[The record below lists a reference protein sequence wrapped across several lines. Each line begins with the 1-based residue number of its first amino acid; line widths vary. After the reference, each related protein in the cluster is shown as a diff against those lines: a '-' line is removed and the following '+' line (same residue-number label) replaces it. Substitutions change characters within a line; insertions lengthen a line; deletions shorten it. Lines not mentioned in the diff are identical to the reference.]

1 MSQFLQ
7 TVLSAKEPLFSSGL
21 TKLEKTTGNSSVD
34 VRLIADIT
42 SKAHTIMRKLGLD
55 IKDTTGHELYFALM
69 SAVRN
74 GKAEDLLS
82 DSDYTLIIID
92 KKVIS
97 FNLIDVVNN
106 FHHELS
112 YDKQIISHGQ
122 RSLRGELVGRYLSHA
137 RTNDETTKNIAFA
150 IGLMPESDAWYNNLK
165 QSINKQD
172 LKETTK

>member
-7 TVLSAKEPLFSSGL
+7 TILSAQEPLFNSGL
-21 TKLEKTTGNSSVD
+21 TKLEKTTGSSGVD

-42 SKAHTIMRKLGLD
+42 SKAHGVMRKLGLD
-55 IKDTTGHELYFALM
+55 TKDTTGHELYFALM

-82 DSDYTLIIID
+82 DSDYVLTIID
-92 KKVIS
+92 NKVIS
-97 FNLIDVVNN
+97 FNLFDVVNN

-122 RSLRGELVGRYLSHA
+122 RSLRGELVGRYLSHE
-137 RTNDETTKNIAFA
+137 RTNEETTKNIALA
-150 IGLMPESDAWYNNLK
+150 IGLMPESDAWYNNSK
-165 QSINKQD
+165 QSISK
-172 LKETTK
+172 KI